1 MKFFNCGKY
10 EHRSADC
17 WKPIKEMEKAGLSLV
32 KETDVPGLCMI
43 KEEDSKQVEEKNK
56 VSFTDDVNFKIYMQP
71 YCLQLKK

>member
-1 MKFFNCGKY
+1 
-10 EHRSADC
+10 
-17 WKPIKEMEKAGLSLV
+17 MEKAGLSLV

-56 VSFTDDVNFKIYMQP
+56 VSFTDNVNFKIYMQP